1 MNLIK
6 TSIFIV
12 FIAINSINV
21 NAQKQMNLTSN
32 SNKTNEE
39 SPSKV
44 SRVRSPQFSTTSIN
58 NQPEVVKH
66 SLLQELY
73 SIEDQR
79 NVIEKNGALPSLDR
93 NLLIQEN
100 SKKYN
105 EKRIEFI
112 NFIESKGV
120 ANVTKQEQSFYLN
133 CLKEDNRIDDYNNG
147 IDLIKN
153 SQK

>member
-21 NAQKQMNLTSN
+21 NAQKQVNLTSK
-32 SNKTNEE
+32 KTNEE
-39 SPSKV
+39 TSNKGS
-44 SRVRSPQFSTTSIN
+44 SVRSPQFTTTSVN
-58 NQPEVVKH
+58 NQSEIVKQ

-79 NVIEKNGALPSLDR
+79 NIIEKNNALSSSDR

-100 SKKYN
+100 NKKYT

-112 NFIESKGV
+112 NFIESKGIV
-120 ANVTKQEQSFYLN
+120 NVTKQEQSFYLN
-133 CLKEDNRIDDYNNG
+133 CLKQDNRIDDYNKG
-147 IDLIKN
+147 INLIKN